1 MTALELKALAY
12 GEDVAFGVFEPGG
25 FCAAAGGYAVGRF
38 YAGHVVVFEFY
49 SARFQFGYFGFYV
62 GDAPIGLAGFGGTGV
77 GRGVEEDFGAAAF
90 VDYAS
95 GVFFFW
101 LEADL
106 LFVEF
111 SCAGEVGGGEVGADW
126 GGG

>member
-1 MTALELKALAY
+1 MLPSVSLNQAVFAPPPVAMLLVIFMPGMLYSSNFTARDFRSATS
-12 GEDVAFGVFEPGG
+12 G
-25 FCAAAGGYAVGRF
+25 F
-38 YAGHVVVFEFY
+38 H
-49 SARFQFGYFGFYV
+49 V
-62 GDAPIGLAGFGGTGV
+62 GDAPIGLAGFGGAGV
-77 GRGVEEDFGAAAF
+77 GGGVEEDFGAAAF

-95 GVFFFW
+95 GVFLFG

-111 SCAGEVGGGEVGADW
+111 SGATEVGGGEVGADW